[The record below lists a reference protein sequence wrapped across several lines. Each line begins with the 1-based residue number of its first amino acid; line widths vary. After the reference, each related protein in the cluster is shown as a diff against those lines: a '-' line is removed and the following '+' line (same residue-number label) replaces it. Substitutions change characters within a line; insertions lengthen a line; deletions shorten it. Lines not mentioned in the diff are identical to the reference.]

1 MQTNIFI
8 FLPLCLT
15 VFLTQRHG
23 DTKMQRIFLF
33 LCAFVSLCEVL
44 SLCEV
49 SNIGFSHT
57 KTRRHKDAENIFISL
72 CLCVSV

>member
-1 MQTNIFI
+1 
-8 FLPLCLT
+8 
-15 VFLTQRHG
+15 
-23 DTKMQRIFLF
+23 MQRIFLF